1 MKKKSLVT
9 IGAGLL
15 CAAVLC
21 GCGSDEP
28 ASDREHIRDKEKEV
42 SGEEEIDEV
51 NAPPADHV
59 PQPAE
64 EADEYDDYDDEYD
77 DEYDNAGSN
86 LMPLCDMEEDFNVAY
101 VRPAEGFTYYGDP
114 APTDKMIFQDADE
127 NYVVINVDYQYDY
140 WEEVLENGVHSVQG
154 GFDYYTRVDSDNYA
168 WVMVYLN
175 LSYDYSP
182 VYLAMEGTWDSDAV
196 TFKED
201 GEYNLVYKCYE
212 DTYVNILL
220 SRSMVENWT
229 FADYQGFF
237 RDWFPESS
245 GYGD

>member
-1 MKKKSLVT
+1 MKKRLLAM
-9 IGAGLL
+9 IGAGVLS
-15 CAAVLC
+15 AAVLC

-28 ASDREHIRDKEKEV
+28 ASNRERISEKEKND
-42 SGEEEIDEV
+42 SDEEEVDEV

-59 PQPAE
+59 PEPAE
-64 EADEYDDYDDEYD
+64 DADENADEYDDEDEN
-77 DEYDNAGSN
+77 ENAGSD
-86 LMPLCDMEEDFNVAY
+86 LMPLYDADVDFNVAY

-114 APTDKMIFQDADE
+114 APTGSMVFRDADE

-168 WVMVYLN
+168 WIMVDLQC
-175 LSYDYSP
+175 SYDYSP

-196 TFKED
+196 TFEED
-201 GEYNLVYKCYE
+201 GEYNLVFKCYE

-237 RDWFPESS
+237 REWFPETG
-245 GYGD
+245 GYSD